1 MMGEQPTTDAVEPQH
16 PESVDSSLG
25 KRVNAVVHRLIAA
38 VVVVAALVGAY
49 FLLEAFL
56 PRWWAQQIGRSVG
69 GAFSRGIGSGLL
81 IGFVCTFVPIL
92 LIVFAVISRGRLK
105 NVPAAVC
112 AIAAI
117 LVAIP
122 NLLTLAVV
130 VGRGNGSHAGQR
142 ILDVDAPGFRGA
154 TLGGAIAGALVA
166 VAAAYFIWGYRR
178 RGRKLRESKARD
190 AQAAAVAERSEHPG
204 N

>member
-1 MMGEQPTTDAVEPQH
+1 MVGEQRTTDAVEPQR
-16 PESVDSSLG
+16 PEPDGPSLG

-38 VVVVAALVGAY
+38 VIVVAALVGAY

-56 PRWWAQQIGRSVG
+56 PRWWAQQIGHSVG

-81 IGFVCTFVPIL
+81 IGFVCTLIPIL

-105 NVPAAVC
+105 NVPAVVC

-117 LVAIP
+117 IVAIP

-142 ILDVDAPGFRGA
+142 VFDVDAPGFRGA
-154 TLGGAIAGALVA
+154 TLGGVIAGALVA
-166 VAAAYFIWGYRR
+166 LAAAYFIWGYRR
-178 RGRKLRESKARD
+178 RGRKLHESKARE
-190 AQAAAVAERSEHPG
+190 AQAAAVAERSEHSG